1 VRDSANSAWYCF
13 GVLDTEIVQGR
24 RIGSVEIGEIRAL
37 IAENP
42 RWSRWRLSRVL
53 AQRWQWYAASGQL
66 KDMAARTLL
75 LTLHERG
82 LIALPQRRRA
92 PLTRGLDA
100 GPDLFDSVAPEPV
113 VASLSGLRPLRLEL
127 VGPKQS
133 DYRRFGQYLTQHH
146 YLGYRGPVGENLAYL
161 IRSRTGVDLACLL
174 FGAAAWQCAPRDRW
188 IGWSAPQRA
197 QRLPWVAN
205 NSRFLILPWV
215 RVPHLASHILSQIA
229 QRIDADWQRRY
240 HHPIYLLETFVQQ
253 DRFQGACY
261 QAANWVHV
269 GQTTGRTRQ
278 SRRHRDHAV
287 HAPVK
292 DIYLYPL
299 AADGRRALC
308 R

>member
-1 VRDSANSAWYCF
+1 MQEA
-13 GVLDTEIVQGR
+13 GTVQGR
-24 RIGSVEIGEIRAL
+24 RIGRAEIAEIQTL
-37 IAENP
+37 LAENP

-75 LTLHERG
+75 LKLHQRGFLTL
-82 LIALPQRRRA
+82 PPPRRA
-92 PLTRGLDA
+92 PTTRGLEAD
-100 GPDLFDSVAPEPV
+100 PDLFDSLPPEPV
-113 VASLSGLRPLRLEL
+113 VASLSELRPLCVEV
-127 VGPKQS
+127 VGPKQA
-133 DYRRFGQYLTQHH
+133 DYRRFARYLAQHH
-146 YLGYRGPVGENLAYL
+146 YLGYRGPVGQNLAYV
-161 IRSRTGVDLACLL
+161 IRSGGGVDLACLL

-188 IGWSAPQRA
+188 IGWSATQRA
-197 QRLPWVAN
+197 ERLPLIAN

-215 RVPHLASHILSQIA
+215 HVPHLASHILAQIA
-229 QRIDADWQRRY
+229 QRIAADWQRRY
-240 HHPIYLLETFVQQ
+240 HHPLYVLETFVEPG
-253 DRFQGACY
+253 RFRGACY

-278 SRRHRDHAV
+278 SQRHRDHAV

-299 AADGRRALC
+299 TADGRHRLC